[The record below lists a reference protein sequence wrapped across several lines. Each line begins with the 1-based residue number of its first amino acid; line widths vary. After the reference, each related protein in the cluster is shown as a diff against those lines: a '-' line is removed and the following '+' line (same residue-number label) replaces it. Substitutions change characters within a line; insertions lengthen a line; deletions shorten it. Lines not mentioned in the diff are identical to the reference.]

1 MSKFFFVILLI
12 LAVSLV
18 QAGVVRSFGS
28 GPAFEISP
36 GIVIAGP
43 DGHFQIGG
51 FSEDGRP
58 IALKAYFNGEIKNTV
73 DKQWTFNF
81 TLPST
86 MPYAYVTFE
95 SRTGYLSSFAT
106 ALVISYNLQKSV
118 ADLYFSPS
126 YNGYMRG
133 NEHIY
138 AVAQPGY
145 GRESFSVLVDG
156 NRIFKW
162 QISPFDNSPKIFV
175 FNLDT
180 KDLRDGFHLFSTR
193 ESLIT
198 GQTLS
203 SNAYI
208 GIDNNGP
215 EVVSF
220 IGKDIFLS
228 GKYEITVK
236 ATGAIPLKDI
246 SLYVKNGNESTL
258 LSALPLK
265 NGEAKF
271 VINEFAGSKTFE
283 VNVSDIAGISK
294 VYSFVIQNNQSFVIP
309 LVILVFTVGVV
320 WLTFLK

>member
-1 MSKFFFVILLI
+1 MSKFFFVLLLV

-43 DGHFQIGG
+43 DGHFQVGG
-51 FSEDGRP
+51 FSEDGSP
-58 IALKAYFNGEIKNTV
+58 ITLSAYFNGETKSTV
-73 DKQWTFNF
+73 DKQWTFTF

-86 MPYAYVTFE
+86 MSYAYITFE
-95 SRTGYLSSFAT
+95 SRSGYLTSFAT
-106 ALVISYNLQKSV
+106 ALVISYNLQKTDSDV
-118 ADLYFSPS
+118 YFYPS

-133 NEHIY
+133 DEHIY
-138 AVAQPGY
+138 VIAQPGY
-145 GRESFSVLVDG
+145 GRESLSILVDD
-156 NRIFKW
+156 NRIFEW
-162 QISPFDNSPKIFV
+162 QISPFDNSPKV
-175 FNLDT
+175 FGFNFDT
-180 KDLRDGFHLFSTR
+180 KNLKDGFHLFSTR
-193 ESLIT
+193 ENLVT
-198 GQTLS
+198 GQSLS

-215 EVVSF
+215 KVVSF

-258 LSALPLK
+258 LSTLPANK
-265 NGEAKF
+265 ETKF
-271 VINEFAGSKTFE
+271 IINEFAGSKTFE
-283 VNVSDIAGISK
+283 VNVSDVSGMSR
-294 VYSFVIQNNQSFVIP
+294 VYSFVVQNNQSFVIP
-309 LVILVFTVGVV
+309 LVILAFTLGVIF
-320 WLTFLK
+320 LTFLK